1 MSKRSLNHLE
11 DFSEDTPLKRDIKEL
26 GIILGNVL
34 KEQAGHGVYETVE
47 ILRALTKQLRSEP
60 LNTGSRSIREEIV
73 TVINSLSIEKAIKI
87 IKAFSIYFILVN
99 AADEVHRIRIQR
111 NYTLQNKPPE
121 TGSLTSVLMQLKSNK
136 VSKENIKKILG
147 QLEIIPVFTAHPT
160 EATRQT
166 ILRKILKISR
176 LLLARELYNNSTD
189 ETDEIRLKLQTEIT
203 LLWQSNEVRFRKVTV
218 KDEIQ
223 HGLFFFKEVLY
234 DLIPDFY
241 QSLNKKLKTIYE
253 INDASPSLFKFG
265 SWVGGD
271 RDGHPFVTVDI
282 TKNTLLN
289 NKRQIIGLYE
299 RDLEQLHT
307 SLSSSLNVIAVN
319 KELSKSIVADRTIL
333 GTNTEDKIPRDPSEV
348 YRAKLMLIGRK
359 LERTKQIPGTSS
371 TQAGTGYNNSVEF
384 LDDLYLMY
392 KSLAENKGKVIADT
406 NLLPIIYKVKTFG
419 FRFAAM
425 DIRQN
430 SSLLASAIS
439 EILRYAELQKDFNS
453 LNEPDKIKI
462 LTTEI
467 LNSRPLRNKFSGL
480 SLETMQIINEFAVI
494 KWGKDNI
501 AFNTCD
507 DYIIS
512 NCSSVSDVLTALLIA
527 KEAGLINTADKKI
540 FYSHFDILPLFETI
554 DDLRKAHIVMQEL
567 FENPA
572 YAQHLILRGN
582 VQKIM
587 LGYSDSNKDGGIV
600 TSNYELYKAQKNLK
614 KLCDSRRI
622 ELILFHGR
630 GGSISRGGGP
640 VNKSI
645 LAQPEGTIEGKI
657 KITEQGEMIS
667 SKYLIPEIAVKNLE
681 LMASAV
687 LSTTAGSKLNN
698 IRDKFDKY
706 SSLFE
711 NISSN
716 ALLVYKELINHHDFF
731 DYFRSITPID
741 IIEHIEIGSRP
752 SSRNRSKEL
761 RNLRAIPW
769 VFAWTQNRQT
779 ISGWYGFGS
788 AIDHCIQNK
797 TASLEDIKNMYREW
811 EFFQVLVSNIEMV
824 LMKTDM
830 IIGREY
836 LSLCKDLKK
845 GKKIFDM
852 IDYEY
857 ELSCRTVLAITGEEN
872 LLDHDKSLQRS
883 LLLRNPY
890 IDPISFIQVKFIK
903 QFRKRN
909 IPKSKKESL
918 LMLLRSTVNGIAAG
932 VRNTG

>member
-1 MSKRSLNHLE
+1 MSKRPLNDLE
-11 DFSEDTPLKRDIKEL
+11 DSIQDAPLKRDIKEL
-26 GIILGNVL
+26 GILLGNVL
-34 KEQAGHGVYETVE
+34 KEQAGIGVYETVE
-47 ILRALTKQLRSEP
+47 KLRALTKQLRAETRSEAID
-60 LNTGSRSIREEIV
+60 SVRIEIIS
-73 TVINSLSIEKAIKI
+73 VINTLSIEKATKVV
-87 IKAFSIYFILVN
+87 KAFSIYFILVN

-111 NYTLQNKPPE
+111 NNEIQKKSPE
-121 TGSLTSVLMQLKSNK
+121 LNSLSEVLCQLKSDN
-136 VSKENIKKILG
+136 VHKESLNKILK

-160 EATRQT
+160 EAARQT

-176 LLLARELYNNSTD
+176 LLLAREFNNNTQ
-189 ETDEIRLKLQTEIT
+189 DEIDEIKLKLQTEIT

-218 KDEIQ
+218 NDEIQ

-234 DLIPDFY
+234 ELMPHFY
-241 QSLNKKLKTIYE
+241 QSLNNKLRSIYGM
-253 INDASPSLFKFG
+253 NSLSPAIFKFG
-265 SWVGGD
+265 SWIGGD

-282 TKNTLLN
+282 SKTTLLN
-289 NKRQIIGLYE
+289 NKRQIINLYQ

-307 SLSSSLNVIAVN
+307 SLSSSLNVIPVS
-319 KELSKSIVADRTIL
+319 KELIKSIAVDRTIM
-333 GTNTEDKIPRDPSEV
+333 GEDTDDKIPRDPSEV

-359 LERTKQIPGTSS
+359 LEEAKQLPSPV
-371 TQAGTGYNNSVEF
+371 AGHLNIGYKNSPEF
-384 LDDLYLMY
+384 LDDLNLMY
-392 KSLAENKGKVIADT
+392 QSLVKNKGKIIAES
-406 NLLPIIYKVKTFG
+406 NLLSLIYKVQTFG
-419 FRFAAM
+419 FRLAAM

-430 SSLLASAIS
+430 SSLLTAAIT
-439 EILRYAELQKDFNS
+439 EILRYIELNDNFS
-453 LNEPDKIKI
+453 LLDEEDKIAI
-462 LTTEI
+462 LTSEI
-467 LNSRPLRNKFSGL
+467 LNSRPLRNKFSNL
-480 SLETMQIINEFAVI
+480 SQETMQTINEFAII
-494 KWGKDNI
+494 KWGKENI
-501 AFNTCD
+501 AVNACN

-512 NCSSVSDVLTALLIA
+512 NCSSVSDVLTSLLLA
-527 KEAGLINTADKKI
+527 KEAGLINTTNKKI
-540 FYSHFDILPLFETI
+540 LYSHFDILPLFETI
-554 DDLRKAHIVMQEL
+554 DDLRKAHLVMQEL
-567 FENPA
+567 FNNPA
-572 YAQHLILRGN
+572 YAQHLKLRGN
-582 VQKIM
+582 IQKIM

-600 TSNYELYKAQKNLK
+600 TSNYELYKAQKYLK
-614 KLCDSRRI
+614 KICDKRNI

-645 LAQPEGTIEGKI
+645 LAQPNGTIDGKI

-667 SKYLIPEIAVKNLE
+667 SKYLIPEIAENNLT

-687 LSTTAGSKLNN
+687 LKATTTSKLKKTK
-698 IRDKFDKY
+698 DKFDNY
-706 SSLFE
+706 SELFE
-711 NISSN
+711 GISSN
-716 ALLVYKELINHHDFF
+716 ALSIYRELISHPGFF
-731 DYFRSITPID
+731 DYFRNITPID

-752 SSRNRSKEL
+752 SARNKSKEL

-788 AIDHCIQNK
+788 AINQCIENK
-797 TASLEDIKNMYREW
+797 TASREQIKNMYKEW

-836 LSLCKDLKK
+836 LSLHNNAKE
-845 GKKIFDM
+845 GRKIFDM
-852 IDYEY
+852 INNEY
-857 ELSCRTVLAITGEEN
+857 ELSCRTVLDITGEEN

-903 QFRKRN
+903 QFRK
-909 IPKSKKESL
+909 KSLSESKKESL